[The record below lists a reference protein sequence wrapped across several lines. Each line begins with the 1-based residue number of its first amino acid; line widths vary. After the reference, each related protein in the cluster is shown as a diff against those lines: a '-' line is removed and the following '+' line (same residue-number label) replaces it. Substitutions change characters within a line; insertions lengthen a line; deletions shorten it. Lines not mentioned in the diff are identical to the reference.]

1 MSVTHLNHMSSIVPR
16 IPDGAAMDGTSMTIG
31 PSDRST
37 KPQKYTVSQLPVRN
51 SDAESISSE
60 NNVNE
65 LSSTPAE
72 RKPRRMAESET
83 PGIAPRNAC
92 TACWKSRLSY
102 SSAAVSFDGAPSS
115 NSSVPSLVSTV
126 SGVVIDAK
134 VSAVALMCG
143 LLSGC

>member
-16 IPDGAAMDGTSMTIG
+16 IPDGAPMDGTSITIG

-37 KPQKYTVSQLPVRN
+37 KPQKYTVSQLPVRK

-65 LSSTPAE
+65 LSSTPAD
-72 RKPRRMAESET
+72 RKPRRMAVSET

-92 TACWKSRLSY
+92 TPCWKSRLSY
-102 SSAAVSFDGAPSS
+102 NKAAVSSDGAPSS
-115 NSSVPSLVSTV
+115 NSSVPSLDSTV
-126 SGVVIDAK
+126 SGVVIE
-134 VSAVALMCG
+134 VNMSTVALVRV
-143 LLSGC
+143 LLSRV